1 MTPGMNPKADY
12 LKDKQDKEQMRDSL
26 AEKYNTRLI
35 ADSALVQTLLTRT
48 ENLDDKVARGTSNN
62 YQVSRD

>member
-48 ENLDDKVARGTSNN
+48 ENLDEKVARGTSNN

>member
-35 ADSALVQTLLTRT
+35 ADSALV
-48 ENLDDKVARGTSNN
+48 
-62 YQVSRD
+62 